1 MQVILF
7 TKWYF
12 GHTGR
17 SFFQTYQSTTQNGH
31 LIQDDVKFQWSVFI
45 FLNKAFHAFV
55 LTKFPLSLF
64 NNSSCSYLIPP
75 YQFLTIPSLFYH
87 NTYFSWREFWGCNQS
102 KWLWHSLVCLVAPE
116 DDQLPLMCSCWCSID
131 LLMIFF
137 LVSPLYTNSH

>member
-55 LTKFPLSLF
+55 LTKFPLSL
-64 NNSSCSYLIPP
+64 STLHLVHTWIPP
-75 YQFLTIPSLFYH
+75 YQFLTISSLFYH
-87 NTYFSWREFWGCNQS
+87 NTYFLWREFWECNQS
-102 KWLWHSLVCLVAPE
+102 KWLWHSFVCSVAPE
-116 DDQLPLMCSCWCSID
+116 DDQLPLMLSCWSSID
-131 LLMIFF
+131 LLNIFF
-137 LVSPLYTNSH
+137 FVSPIYTDLH